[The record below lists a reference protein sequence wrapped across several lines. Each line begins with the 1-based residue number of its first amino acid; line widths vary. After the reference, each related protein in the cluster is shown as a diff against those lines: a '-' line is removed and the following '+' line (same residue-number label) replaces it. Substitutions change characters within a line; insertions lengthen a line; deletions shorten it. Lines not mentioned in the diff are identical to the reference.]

1 MNRKLFSLA
10 LALVGITTSNLSALE
25 TKSLMGVVNF
35 TSCLTESKYGKL
47 EQQNLENMR
56 KQMSSIMEETEK
68 ELKDIASK
76 LQDQE
81 YLDGLSPKAEEEM
94 KMKYQALNEDLARY
108 QNQYYQVLNHANYQ
122 IIQKLSTSIAKASEK
137 IAKDKNLS
145 YVINKDA
152 CFYFKPDLEITAQVI
167 SEMDKN
173 FEVDQ
178 KSKKVSENE
187 AIENPL
193 TDMKEAAK

>member
-10 LALVGITTSNLSALE
+10 LVLLGITTSNLSALE
-25 TKSLMGVVNF
+25 PKSLMGVVNF
-35 TSCLTESKYGKL
+35 TSCLTESKYGKQ
-47 EQQNLENMR
+47 EQQNLDNMR
-56 KQMSSIMEETEK
+56 KQMTSIMEETEK

-178 KSKKVSENE
+178 KSKKVSEND
-187 AIENPL
+187 AMENPL
-193 TDMKEAAK
+193 TEMKEAAK

>member
-1 MNRKLFSLA
+1 MNRKLFSLS
-10 LALVGITTSNLSALE
+10 LLLIGITTSNLSALE

-35 TSCLTESKYGKL
+35 TSCLSESKYGKQ

-56 KQMSSIMEETEK
+56 KQMTSIMEETEK

-94 KMKYQALNEDLARY
+94 KIKYQALNEDLARY

-173 FEVDQ
+173 FEIDQ
-178 KSKKVSENE
+178 KTKKVSEND
-187 AIENPL
+187 ASENPL
-193 TDMKEAAK
+193 NEMKESVK